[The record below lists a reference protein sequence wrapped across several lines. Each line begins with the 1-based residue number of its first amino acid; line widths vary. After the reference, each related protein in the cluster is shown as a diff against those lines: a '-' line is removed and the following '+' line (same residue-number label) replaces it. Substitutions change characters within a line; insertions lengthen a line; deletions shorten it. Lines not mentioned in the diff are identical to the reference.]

1 MKKRNSSIK
10 QSGEMLYDEAEQ
22 ESYKRYK
29 YAYYSQLILSGV
41 LAFVCGLL
49 TCHVF
54 EF

>member
-1 MKKRNSSIK
+1 MQQRNQK
-10 QSGEMLYDEAEQ
+10 FHETGAMLNDKPKCENCNC
-22 ESYKRYK
+22 YK